1 MGWVEMGWMGWVELV
16 GLLREYWGGF
26 FPILLVEI
34 IEGEEEAAAIEQRTV
49 SFIFPSLLDQI

>member
-1 MGWVEMGWMGWVELV
+1 MGWVELV

-34 IEGEEEAAAIEQRTV
+34 TEGEEEAAAIEQRTV
-49 SFIFPSLLDQI
+49 SFSIPSLLDQI

>member
-1 MGWVEMGWMGWVELV
+1 MGWVETIFEWVELV

>member
-1 MGWVEMGWMGWVELV
+1 MGWVELV

-49 SFIFPSLLDQI
+49 SFIFPSLLDQT